1 MKNDHPLPVNEA
13 YRLSV
18 LDRLAIL
25 DTDEE
30 ETFDRITSLAAAFFQ
45 VSMCFVS
52 LIDRDRQWFKS
63 RHGLDEKQTPRDE
76 AFCAHAIMHDDLF
89 IVEDSHDDPRFA
101 EKALVVGPPYIRFYA
116 GAPLLVS
123 GARVGTLCIIDQKP
137 RNDFDQD
144 AQSRLRYFG
153 DIVQDQLQTRL
164 DAVDNARDLTAN
176 LERATA
182 ESRRTKERFLRLV
195 SHELRTP
202 LNAVIGFADLMS
214 MKVDRGQNVDVET
227 YASMI
232 SSGGRALLTHV
243 ETLLSITNQ
252 ERGELQLS
260 ESDFALGEVL
270 DNSIR
275 QLMAEAELGNHV
287 IKRAG
292 CNGVDLTVNGDKS
305 FLRQIFMH
313 VLSHAV
319 SKAKSGRSINVSVQN
334 QRRATVINVDFQS
347 SSGIAETSDAL
358 KDPFE
363 TTVDPLFANEEG
375 LGVALYIARLLAKA
389 HGGTVSAIAHQDH
402 LTRLS
407 IVLPAYRVS
416 VPVRDAACA

>member
-1 MKNDHPLPVNEA
+1 MRNDHPIPINEA

-30 ETFDRITSLAAAFFQ
+30 ETFDRITSLAADFFQ
-45 VSMCFVS
+45 APMCFVS

-63 RHGLDEKQTPRDE
+63 RHGLDDTQTPRDE

-89 IVEDSHDDPRFA
+89 IVEDARKDPRFA
-101 EKALVVGPPYIRFYA
+101 DKALVVGPPHIRFYA

-137 RNDFDQD
+137 RDGFDPDMQR
-144 AQSRLRYFG
+144 RLRHFG

-164 DAVDNARDLTAN
+164 DAVDNERGLTAD
-176 LERATA
+176 LELATD

-214 MKVDRGQNVDVET
+214 IKLERGQSVDVGT

-232 SSGGRALLTHV
+232 SSGGRTLLTHV
-243 ETLLSITNQ
+243 EHLLSITNL
-252 ERGELQLS
+252 ERGELQLN
-260 ESDFALGEVL
+260 ESDFVLGEVL
-270 DNSIR
+270 DGSIQ
-275 QLMAEAELGNHV
+275 QLMAEAELRDQKINRMGS
-287 IKRAG
+287 AEFG
-292 CNGVDLTVNGDKS
+292 QMVNGDKG
-305 FLRQIFMH
+305 FLRQILMH

-319 SKAKSGRSINVSVQN
+319 SKGLPGTSIDVSARTGGRGT
-334 QRRATVINVDFQS
+334 AINVDFAS
-347 SSGIAETSDAL
+347 SSGIAETRNAL

-363 TTVDPLFANEEG
+363 TAVDSLFANDEG
-375 LGVALYIARLLAKA
+375 LGVVLYIARLLAEA
-389 HGGTVSAIAHQDH
+389 HGGTVLAQEKDDRLI
-402 LTRLS
+402 RLS
-407 IVLPAYRVS
+407 IVLPAHRVS
-416 VPVRDAACA
+416 AIAIEAACA